1 MVNKMMIMQMK
12 IINKLSKIQKL
23 ILKVS
28 DLMEK
33 KRLKLIQ
40 KRKKNVVEK

>member
-1 MVNKMMIMQMK
+1 MMIMQMK